1 MRRLSTHSPDPDRQS
16 CHYKRIS
23 AEVRCRCRPTTCT
36 PGTPGRPRSNAFN
49 RRGNRSSVVDQQ
61 GSFGEGFKVT
71 IRATL
76 FGPIGKDWV
85 AQVFDVEPGRQFRDR
100 QLAGPFAE
108 WTHTHA
114 MIPDGTDT
122 SFLDDSIEYRLPLG
136 AVGQFF
142 GSGTVR
148 DRLGRMFA
156 YRHALTASD
165 LRRHQPYRD
174 RPRRTVAVTGST
186 GLVGADLCLFLAA
199 GGHKVLRLRRSE
211 PKPTTVDDGTTAAR
225 WDMTGP
231 IDPELLAGVDAVVH
245 LAGDPIAEGRWSD
258 EKKASIR
265 DSRVGP
271 TRQLAEAAAAA
282 GVKTFVC
289 ASATGVYGDRG
300 DEVLTE
306 DSDTGAGF
314 LADVVREWEAACD
327 PARAAGV
334 RVVNL
339 RIGVVLSPH
348 GGCSGEAVARVP
360 GRRRG
365 RPRGRRRSG
374 SVGSGS
380 AILIGVIHHALMT
393 DDLAG
398 PVNAVAPEVVT
409 NREFGRVL
417 ARVLSRPYV
426 LTMPAPALRVMFG
439 ELADAALLASQR
451 VRPARL
457 EADGFAFDH
466 PSLEEALRFLLGK

>member
-1 MRRLSTHSPDPDRQS
+1 MSLQTYHRRSPMPA
-16 CHYKRIS
+16 S
-23 AEVRCRCRPTTCT
+23 ADDLYAWHARPA
-36 PGTPGRPRSNAFN
+36 AFQ
-49 RRGNRSSVVDQQ
+49 RLQPPWESVQVVDQQ

-114 MIPDGTDT
+114 MLPDGTDT
-122 SFLDDSIEYRLPLG
+122 SVLDDTIEYRLPLG
-136 AVGQFF
+136 AVGEFF
-142 GSGTVR
+142 ASGTVR
-148 DRLGRMFA
+148 DRIGRMFA

-174 RPRRTVAVTGST
+174 RPPRTIAVTGST

-211 PKPTTVDDGTTAAR
+211 PKPTTVDDGTTAAQ

-245 LAGDPIAEGRWSD
+245 LAGDPLAEGRWSD

-314 LADVVREWEAACD
+314 LVDVVRGWEAACD

-339 RIGVVLSPH
+339 RIGVVLSPQ
-348 GGCSGEAVARVP
+348 GGALAKQLPAFQTGGGAVL
-360 GRRRG
+360 GDG
-365 RPRGRRRSG
+365 TQWLSWIGISD
-374 SVGSGS
+374 
-380 AILIGVIHHALMT
+380 LIGAIHHALMK

-466 PSLEEALRFLLGK
+466 PGLEGALRFLLGK